1 MNKYIIRKNKLL
13 MLAILI
19 ISIVVFIGVSQINK
33 NFIESEFID
42 EANNKFEAI
51 KISGNLKFEE
61 IYRDINTL
69 SNWQQVKNTKGEISN
84 YYQVN
89 TPTLMKPSLGNALEK
104 EIYKEF
110 KQYGEYSDYID
121 SIYLATEEG
130 GYLAWPEA
138 EIVSNYDP
146 RNRIWYQIGILTG
159 EKISQTSPYF
169 DLITKKMVIS
179 NVRTIYNK
187 ENKISG
193 VLGLDVDFAYLN
205 SIFDQFKLSQYQQ
218 IIVVHKSGFII
229 ADSKYNHN
237 AMGKIEEVYP
247 ELSKRFIVGNIY
259 DLNIEE
265 KKYLV
270 TVDIWDNLDWQ
281 IYYIADRNLFEENIA
296 DINQYYYI
304 ILIFLI
310 VTIIIVVITYL
321 FSYKMKLE
329 KQVRKK
335 FLEIENLVGEL
346 NEKDR
351 IFNDSEEKYKNLVNN
366 IPGIVFRCEPFQP
379 WVMLSIS
386 NEVYNITGYE
396 AVDFLKESHNMV
408 WNNIILKKDRQR
420 VNQMEESKETGVYIV
435 EYRIVHKDGQI
446 KWVMERGR
454 RFQDS
459 NGDVFIDGVIFEL
472 NNRN

>member
-1 MNKYIIRKNKLL
+1 MNKYSIQKNKLL
-13 MLAILI
+13 ILAISVIAVLI
-19 ISIVVFIGVSQINK
+19 FIGVSQINK
-33 NFIESEFID
+33 KFIESKFFD
-42 EANNKFEAI
+42 EAKNQFKVIE
-51 KISGNLKFEE
+51 ISGNLKFEE

-69 SNWQQVKNTKGEISN
+69 SNLTQVKDTKGEISN

-89 TPTLMKPSLGNALEK
+89 TPTTMRPSQGKPLEQ

-121 SIYLATEEG
+121 CIYLATEEG

-138 EIVSNYDP
+138 EMVSNYDP

-179 NVRTIYNK
+179 NVRTVYNQ

-193 VLGLDVDFAYLN
+193 VLGLDIDFTYLN
-205 SIFDQFKLSQYQQ
+205 DIFEQIKLRQYQQ
-218 IIVVHKSGFII
+218 IMVVHRSGLII
-229 ADSKYNHN
+229 ADSKNHN
-237 AMGKIEEVYP
+237 EMKKVEDVYP
-247 ELSKRFIVGNIY
+247 ELSKRFKLGDIY
-259 DLNIEE
+259 DLNIE
-265 KKYLV
+265 KKDYLV
-270 TVDIWDNLDWQ
+270 TVELWENLDWQ
-281 IYYIADRNLFEENIA
+281 IYYIVDRKLFEANIA

-304 ILIFLI
+304 VLIFLI
-310 VTIIIVVITYL
+310 ATIIILVITYL
-321 FSYKMKLE
+321 FIYKKKLE

-335 FLEIENLVGEL
+335 FLEIERLVEEL

-396 AVDFLKESHNMV
+396 AAEFLKESYDMV

-420 VNQMEESKETGVYIV
+420 VNTMEESNETGIYVV
-435 EYRIVHKDGQI
+435 EYRIIHKNGQI

-454 RFQDS
+454 RVKDS

-472 NNRN
+472 NNRS